1 MTEPQTLM
9 TKIATTA
16 ALLAATA
23 LGLATPAQASED
35 SYLAALDRGNIKYHD
50 EDTAIETGR
59 WVCDNVGRG
68 SGDNVA
74 GALIRDGMDP
84 LIAYPVVA
92 AAMAHLCFGRG

>member
-1 MTEPQTLM
+1 MKLRAMP
-9 TKIATTA
+9 AA
-16 ALLAATA
+16 ALATA
-23 LGLATPAQASED
+23 GLCLGLAAPAQASED
-35 SYLAALDRGNIKYHD
+35 SFLAALDRNNVEYHD

-84 LIAYPVVA
+84 LVAYPLVA
-92 AAMAHLCFGRG
+92 AAMGHLCFGRG